1 MKIKQT
7 AINILMPLVR
17 LYWRIFKPKT
27 YGVKVLIRHPDN
39 HEKILLVRHTYGN
52 KTLWNIPGGGY
63 KPKKEAP
70 EEAAVR
76 EVHEELKITLEAPQ
90 IIGLYET
97 KGEGKR
103 DTVTI
108 VSGTIKNINL
118 TLNNE
123 IAEISWEEASSALH
137 NADVSIV
144 TKKAVRLVYPK
155 KH

>member
-7 AINILMPLVR
+7 AIHLLMPLVKF
-17 LYWRIFKPKT
+17 YWRIFKPKT
-27 YGVKVLIRHPDN
+27 YGVKVLIRHPGN
-39 HEKILLVRHTYGN
+39 PGKILLVRHTYGN

-97 KGEGKR
+97 SGEGKR

-108 VSGTIKNINL
+108 VLGTIKNMDI
-118 TLNNE
+118 TRNNE
-123 IAEISWEEASSALH
+123 IAEISWAEAATALH

-144 TKKAVRLVYPK
+144 TKKAIRLAYPEK
-155 KH
+155 N